1 MTRYFFQIGRPI
13 DDLKAEYREERIQD
27 DDRDGFTN
35 LGGTDFFF
43 QPRSTANL
51 KVNGQAGN
59 DRITTGS
66 GHDTVWAGSGD
77 DAVNGFDGDDK
88 LNGGS
93 GADTLDG
100 GYGADELWGGSGND
114 ELWGGD
120 GADLLVGGSGNDRL
134 YGDHDGG
141 PTPGGDALY
150 GGYGND
156 FISGGARG
164 DRMDGGPGADVF
176 HYHAHT
182 AAFNQSA
189 LNDRD
194 QVLDFNRAE
203 GDRFDFREIDARV
216 GTSGDQAFFFA
227 AGPSARAGDMW
238 VEGSGED
245 WTVFL
250 NVDGGAADLAIDVHL
265 AGGATSLSAADF
277 ML

>member
-1 MTRYFFQIGRPI
+1 MNYFFPYGRQI
-13 DDLKAEYREERIQD
+13 DNLKSEYAEERVQD
-27 DDRDGFTN
+27 DNREGFNN
-35 LGGTDFFF
+35 LGSGDDFFF
-43 QPRSTANL
+43 QPTSTATL
-51 KVNGQAGN
+51 KINGQAGN

-77 DAVNGFDGDDK
+77 DEVIGFDGNDQ

-93 GADTLDG
+93 GADMLDG
-100 GYGADELWGGSGND
+100 GFGTDALWGGSGND
-114 ELWGGD
+114 EIWGGD
-120 GADLLVGGSGNDRL
+120 GADRLVGGSGNDKL

-141 PTPGGDALY
+141 PTPGGDTLY

-156 FISGGARG
+156 LLSGGVRG
-164 DRMDGGPGADVF
+164 DRMDGGTGADVF

-182 AAFNQSA
+182 AAYNQSA
-189 LNDRD
+189 LSDRD
-194 QVLDFNRAE
+194 QVLDFNRTE
-203 GDRFDFREIDARV
+203 GDQFDFREIDART

-227 AGPSARAGDMW
+227 AAPSTRAGDMW

-265 AGGATSLSAADF
+265 AGGATSLVASDF